1 VAAARGKITPAM
13 RRKAA
18 GLTLQMLLNLPVETR
33 NRMILGLEELQAE
46 ALHRDWPLWRSD
58 AQAEPD
64 GDWRVWLM
72 LAGRGFGKT
81 RLGSQWVR
89 SLAARN
95 ADARIAL
102 VGATMAEVRSVMV
115 EGESGLLAASHRVDA
130 LHWEPSLGRLTWG
143 NGAQAFAYSAESPE
157 ALRGPQHHFAWCD
170 ELAKWKNGQMLWDNL
185 MLGLR
190 LGEWPRTLV
199 TTTPR
204 AVALLSDL
212 IKTPDVI
219 VRRGATGDNPHLP
232 PAFVSAVNALYAGT
246 RLGRQELDGELIE
259 DVAGAL
265 WSRALIESVRVKA
278 CPPVRRVVIGVDPPA
293 GVGRD
298 ACGIVAVALGRDGMA
313 YVIEDASVVG
323 AAPEGWARAVAA
335 CAQRNAADKVVA
347 EANNGGAMVESVLRG
362 TDCAMP
368 IKRVHAAHGKVA
380 RAEPVAALYGMGKAF
395 HVGST
400 FAALEDEL
408 CGLVKGGG
416 YQGPGTSPDR
426 ADALVWAMHE
436 LMLGQGARVPRV
448 RGV

>member
-1 VAAARGKITPAM
+1 MQAAVARGRASAAAAVTAQTLLLIPEAERTGFI
-13 RRKAA
+13 A
-18 GLTLQMLLNLPVETR
+18 GLPAR
-33 NRMILGLEELQAE
+33 QAE
-46 ALHRDWPLWRSD
+46 ALNRDWPMWQSD
-58 AQAEPD
+58 AQAEPA

-81 RLGSQWVR
+81 RLGAQWVR
-89 SLAARN
+89 GLAAAN
-95 ADARIAL
+95 PAARIAL
-102 VGATMAEVRSVMV
+102 VAATMAEVRSVMV
-115 EGESGLLAASHRVDA
+115 EGESGLLAATQAVDTV
-130 LHWEPSLGRLTWG
+130 HWEPSLGRLTWG

-170 ELAKWKNGQMLWDNL
+170 ELAKWKNGPALWDNL

-204 AVALLSDL
+204 SVALLRTL
-212 IKTPDVI
+212 IDTPDVI
-219 VRRGATGDNPHLP
+219 VRQGATKDNPHLP
-232 PAFVSAVNALYAGT
+232 PPFVSAVNALYAGT

-259 DVAGAL
+259 DVQGAL

-298 ACGIVAVALGRDGMA
+298 ACGIVAVALGNDGLA

-323 AAPEGWARAVAA
+323 ATPEGWARAVAA

-362 TDCAMP
+362 ADVMMP
-368 IKRVHAAHGKVA
+368 IKRVHAAHGKAA
-380 RAEPVAALYGMGKAF
+380 RAEPVAALYGTGKAF
-395 HVGST
+395 HVGNT